1 MNMMVPGSQ
10 RMAAVALGLS
20 GLSKTYGAAA
30 VVDGVDLDVEPGQ
43 LISLLGPSGCGKT
56 TTLRMIAGLITPS
69 TGRIRFGER
78 DVTGVPVHHRNVG
91 VLFQNYA
98 LFPHMTVA
106 GNVAFGLEMRSK
118 DRRRNRA
125 LVDEALAMV
134 QLSRFAERYPHEL
147 SGGQQQRVALARALA
162 IEPQILLLDEP
173 FAALDRKLREEM
185 QIQIKDLQ
193 RRIGITTL
201 MVTHDQEEAL
211 TMSDRIAVMNNGR
224 IEQYAPPGEIYD
236 RPATRF
242 VAQFIGVSNLFE
254 GKVTQSGPHGPLA
267 TTQSGILMTARAA
280 ADRETVVLCLRPEA
294 IRIAPATAG
303 AEPGVDA
310 VLATVSRIVHR
321 GSMTEYH
328 LQPAHGGMLVA
339 CRPSGESDGLSVG
352 RPVIA
357 SWASDRLHLVG

>member
-1 MNMMVPGSQ
+1 MNMIASGSQ

-20 GLSKTYGAAA
+20 ALSKTYGENT
-30 VVDGVDLDVEPGQ
+30 VVDEVDLKVEPGQ

-69 TGRIRFGER
+69 AGKISFGDR

-106 GNVAFGLEMRSK
+106 GNVSFGLEMRSK

-134 QLSRFAERYPHEL
+134 QLTRFAERYPHEL

-193 RRIGITTL
+193 QRIGITTV

-224 IEQYAPPGEIYD
+224 IEQYATPGEIYD

-242 VAQFIGVSNLFE
+242 VAGFIGTSNLFE
-254 GKVTQSGPHGPLA
+254 GEVDQHGQHGA
-267 TTQSGILMTARAA
+267 VIRTENGILVTASEAG
-280 ADRETVVLCLRPEA
+280 DRGPVTLCLRPEA
-294 IRIAPATAG
+294 VRIAPAVIG

-310 VLATVSRIVHR
+310 ALGTVSRIVHR

-328 LQPAHGGMLVA
+328 IQPVLGDALVA
-339 CRPSGESDGLSVG
+339 CRPSGETGGLSVG
-352 RPVIA
+352 LPVLA
-357 SWASDRLHLVG
+357 SWASDRLHLVD

>member
-1 MNMMVPGSQ
+1 MNMMFPGSQ

-20 GLSKTYGAAA
+20 DLSKTYGGAT
-30 VVDGVDLDVEPGQ
+30 VVDDVDLEVEPGQ
-43 LISLLGPSGCGKT
+43 LVSLLGPSGCGKT
-56 TTLRMIAGLITPS
+56 TTLRMIAGLIAPS
-69 TGRIRFGER
+69 AGRIRFGER
-78 DVTGVPVHHRNVG
+78 DVTKVPVHHRNVG

-98 LFPHMTVA
+98 LFPHLTVV

-134 QLSRFAERYPHEL
+134 QLSRFADRHPHEL

-193 RRIGITTL
+193 QRIGITTV

-224 IEQYAPPGEIYD
+224 IEQYATPGEVYD

-242 VAQFIGVSNLFE
+242 VAGFIGVSNLFE
-254 GKVTQSGPHGPLA
+254 GAVSQREQHGAVIRTESGLLITSREAGDRGRVT
-267 TTQSGILMTARAA
+267 
-280 ADRETVVLCLRPEA
+280 VCLRPEA
-294 IRIAPATAG
+294 IRIAPATIG

-310 VLATVSRIVHR
+310 ALGTVSRIVHR

-328 LQPAHGGMLVA
+328 LQLALGGALVA
-339 CRPSGESDGLSVG
+339 CRPSGEAEGLSVG
-352 RPVIA
+352 LPVVA
-357 SWASDRLHLVG
+357 SWASDRIHLVN

>member
-1 MNMMVPGSQ
+1 MNMIAPGSH

-20 GLSKTYGAAA
+20 ALSKTYGAAA
-30 VVDGVDLDVEPGQ
+30 VVDGVDLNVEPGQ

-56 TTLRMIAGLITPS
+56 TTLRMIAGLITP
-69 TGRIRFGER
+69 TAGAIHFGDR
-78 DVTGVPVHHRNVG
+78 NVTGIPVHHRNVG

-106 GNVAFGLEMRSK
+106 GNVAFGLEMRSR

-125 LVDEALAMV
+125 LVDDALAMV
-134 QLSRFAERYPHEL
+134 QLTRFADRYPHEL

-193 RRIGITTL
+193 RRIGITTV

-211 TMSDRIAVMNNGR
+211 TMSDQIAVMNNGR
-224 IEQYAPPGEIYD
+224 IEQYAAPGEVYD

-254 GKVTQSGPHGPLA
+254 GEVAERRQHDSVVRTASGV
-267 TTQSGILMTARAA
+267 LMTAR
-280 ADRETVVLCLRPEA
+280 ETGNRARVTLCLRPEA
-294 IRIAPATAG
+294 IRIAPAAVG
-303 AEPGVDA
+303 AEPGVDSA
-310 VLATVSRIVHR
+310 LGTVSRIVQR
-321 GSMTEYH
+321 GSITEYH
-328 LQPAHGGMLVA
+328 LRLACGDTLIA
-339 CRPSGESDGLSVG
+339 CRPSGESDGLTVG
-352 RPVIA
+352 LRVIA
-357 SWASDRLHLVG
+357 SWASERIHLLV